1 MKNILIGLFILFFTI
16 ECLPQKL
23 RIEDKV
29 RIVEAYKIAEKS
41 ADSIWAGWSN
51 TPFIILLVADDYEYL
66 IGHTPSTDDFT
77 PLGFDDI
84 LKQEVFYRNRTF
96 DKKLLATFP
105 AVDGIPTIVIGL
117 PENTGLNSVGW
128 TITLMHEHFH
138 QMQMS
143 DPDYFPAVNNL
154 DLSKGDETGMWMLNF
169 PFPYDSK
176 EAGDQLTVVNN
187 LLGELIVE
195 PNEEKLSTYITE
207 RAKLK
212 EIFGEE
218 NYRYFSFQLWQEGLA
233 RYTEMEIMRIL
244 NEGYTPTKAFQ
255 HLKDYNNV
263 NEVVIYAFKELQQ
276 TLKTAKLEDY
286 QRVLFY
292 SIGAGEGI
300 LLDRIS
306 PDWKKKYFTEKFYI
320 ENYY

>member
-1 MKNILIGLFILFFTI
+1 MKNILIGFFILFFTI
-16 ECLPQKL
+16 ECFPQNL
-23 RIEDKV
+23 RFEDKV
-29 RIVEAYKIAEKS
+29 RIVEAYKIAERS
-41 ADSIWAGWSN
+41 ADSIWIGWSK
-51 TPFIILLVADDYEYL
+51 TPFVILLVADDYEYL
-66 IGHTPSTDDFT
+66 IGHTPLTDDFS
-77 PLGFDDI
+77 PLGYDEI
-84 LKQEVFYRNRTF
+84 LKKDVFYRNRVF

-105 AVDGIPTIVIGL
+105 AVDGIPTVVIGL

-138 QMQMS
+138 QMQMT
-143 DPDYFPAVNNL
+143 DPDYFTAVDRL
-154 DLSKGDETGMWMLNF
+154 DLSKGDQTGMWMLNF

-176 EAGDQLTVVNN
+176 EASDQLTVMNT
-187 LLGELIVE
+187 LLADLIVDYDE
-195 PNEEKLSTYITE
+195 DKFNEYLSE

-233 RYTEMEIMRIL
+233 RYTEMEIMRML
-244 NEGYTPTKAFQ
+244 NDGYTTTKAFQ
-255 HLKDYNNV
+255 NLKDYQNV

-276 TLKTAKLEDY
+276 TLKTAKLEEY

-300 LLDRIS
+300 LLDRVN
-306 PDWKKKYFTEKFYI
+306 PEWKKKYFTEKFYI